1 MHDTVYTVIEQDSES
16 VLIRHVLFERIDT
29 DKAGCW
35 PWGSKGGSRGRSHLP
50 SRESPESSGTAQ
62 PTDDSEVPSQQ
73 ELKNALEKGSDDDK
87 IKTLKRILILMLNG
101 DPMPGLLM
109 HVIRFIMP
117 SKNKTLKKLLLVYW
131 EVCPKTNPDGKLK
144 QEMVLVWYVTV
155 FFVVDVCCP
164 SKRAE

>member
-1 MHDTVYTVIEQDSES
+1 MRVQGW
-16 VLIRHVLFERIDT
+16 L
-29 DKAGCW
+29 
-35 PWGSKGGSRGRSHLP
+35 
-50 SRESPESSGTAQ
+50 SREEPSLLARHPESSGTAQ

-155 FFVVDVCCP
+155 FFFVFP
-164 SKRAE
+164 PNGGIGLTLEWFS